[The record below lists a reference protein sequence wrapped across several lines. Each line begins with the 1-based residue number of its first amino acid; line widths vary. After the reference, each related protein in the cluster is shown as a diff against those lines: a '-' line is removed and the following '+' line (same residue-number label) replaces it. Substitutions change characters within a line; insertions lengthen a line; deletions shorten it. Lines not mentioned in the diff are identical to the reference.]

1 MSLQFIITDAGRAAI
16 AQVGGAIGPVTLT
29 KIALGSAG
37 YTPLANRTALQTEIK
52 RLDPSGSSVP
62 VPGTI
67 SITAQDNSA
76 DSYSVKEIGLYTNNN
91 VLFAICA
98 QSAVIMTKASG
109 SVALFAMDFVMTNV
123 PAGTVTVG
131 NVGFTYSQATETSMG
146 VLGIATT
153 AEAQAGAIDTKI
165 ITPLKLAQ
173 VTATESRRGVIAL
186 ASSTEAQA
194 LVPDATKALTVAR
207 LLDRTATTGRA
218 GVVLLASNAETQTGN
233 DAAKAVTPAGL
244 AARTA
249 TDTRAGI
256 VELATSAQTQT
267 GVALD
272 RAVTPAGLKST
283 LGNYSVS
290 THTHAASAIISGTI
304 DNARLNVGT
313 TTAAGIVQL
322 ATVDEAKLGT
332 LTTKAVTPAALKDS
346 LTLYAGSAHTHAAS
360 AIISG
365 TIDNARLTKAT
376 SSVAGIVELAENA
389 ETQTGTATN
398 LAVTPAGLKISLT
411 GYAALAHTHDD
422 RYYTEIEMNNLLAG
436 KQAAGSYAAATHT
449 HDDRY
454 YQKTQTNILLDGK
467 QAVGSYAPAT
477 GIAPGAIT
485 GTAVITTD
493 SRLSDS
499 RTPNSHAHGNITNVG
514 AIGTTANLPLI
525 TGANGVLQAGQFG
538 TAINTFCQGNDSRLS
553 QATSS
558 AAGIVELADN
568 TETQTGTATNLA
580 VTPASLAS
588 RTATETRAGIVELAT
603 NVETQTGTDTARAV
617 TPASL
622 ASAAAL
628 FVPPGAV
635 MPFAM
640 NVVPS
645 GWLAANGSAVSRT
658 LYPALFAAIGTLYGV
673 GNGSTTFALPDL
685 RGYFVRGSGT
695 NSDGTAA
702 GTFGAK
708 QADAFQGHIHAN
720 SGGGAGGTFVT
731 AVTGGTQSKTNSADS
746 GSNNMVKGPV
756 SGTSASVSWTQ
767 PAISGPSTDGT
778 NGTPRTESETR
789 PRNIALLYCIKI

>member
-131 NVGFTYSQATETSMG
+131 NVGFTYSQATETAMG

-173 VTATESRRGVIAL
+173 VTATETRKGVIAL
-186 ASSTEAQA
+186 ATTAEAQA
-194 LVPDATKALTVAR
+194 LAPDATKALTVAR
-207 LLDRTATTGRA
+207 LVDRTATTSRV
-218 GVVLLASNAETQTGN
+218 GVVELADNTETQTGT
-233 DAAKAVTPAGL
+233 DATRAVTPASL
-244 AARTA
+244 ASRTA
-249 TDTRAGI
+249 TDARAGI
-256 VELATSAQTQT
+256 VELATNAETQAGTITTLAVTPAGLASRIAGTGQAGLVALATIDQTQT
-267 GVALD
+267 GTDTGRAVTPAGLSSRTATETRSGIVQLASTTEASEGTITTKAVTPAALKFSLAAYSGSGHTHAASAIVSGTIENARLTKATSSVAGIVELAANAETQTGTATD
-272 RAVTPAGLKST
+272 LAVTPAGLKST

-290 THTHAASAIISGTI
+290 THTHAASAIVSGTI
-304 DNARLNVGT
+304 DNARL
-313 TTAAGIVQL
+313 
-322 ATVDEAKLGT
+322 
-332 LTTKAVTPAALKDS
+332 P
-346 LTLYAGSAHTHAAS
+346 
-360 AIISG
+360 
-365 TIDNARLTKAT
+365 
-376 SSVAGIVELAENA
+376 
-389 ETQTGTATN
+389 
-398 LAVTPAGLKISLT
+398 
-411 GYAALAHTHDD
+411 
-422 RYYTEIEMNNLLAG
+422 
-436 KQAAGSYAAATHT
+436 QAA
-449 HDDRY
+449 
-454 YQKTQTNILLDGK
+454 
-467 QAVGSYAPAT
+467 
-477 GIAPGAIT
+477 
-485 GTAVITTD
+485 
-493 SRLSDS
+493 
-499 RTPNSHAHGNITNVG
+499 
-514 AIGTTANLPLI
+514 
-525 TGANGVLQAGQFG
+525 
-538 TAINTFCQGNDSRLS
+538 
-553 QATSS
+553 SS

-588 RTATETRAGIVELAT
+588 RTATDTRAGIVELADNTETQTGIDTARAVTPASLASRIATTSRAGIVELADNTETQAGTDTTRAVTPASLASRTATDARAGIVELAT
-603 NVETQTGTDTARAV
+603 NAETQTGTAADRAV

-635 MPFAM
+635 LPFAM

-645 GWLAANGSAVSRT
+645 GWLAANGAAVSRT
-658 LYPALFAAIGTLYGV
+658 TYASLFAAIGTLYGV

-695 NSDGTAA
+695 NADGTAA

-708 QADAFQGHIHAN
+708 QADAFQGHRHEAEQTSTFAGPTGTAQGSDAQAN
-720 SGGGAGGTFVT
+720 SQTTGDPVT
-731 AVTGGTQSKTNSADS
+731 DTV
-746 GSNNMVKGPV
+746 
-756 SGTSASVSWTQ
+756 
-767 PAISGPSTDGT
+767 
-778 NGTPRTESETR
+778 NGTPRTASETR
-789 PRNIALLYCIKI
+789 PKNIALLYCIKI